1 MKDLWLNILFL
12 PCMICIPLML
22 QNSYTPYNELD
33 GLYLGVGSVLMGQ
46 LVTLIYF
53 LNWNHRKKI
62 QYTPQY
68 SKSHALVSHLLQPE
82 GFFLLS
88 IYLYVTWYYKLLPV
102 SYYSYS
108 GNINWTYVFSQ
119 LLCQDFIQYV
129 NHRIE
134 HKFNDL
140 YKVTHYRHHKHI
152 KPILFNAFD
161 GSFGDTMFMI
171 IIPLYTTSQ
180 IFHVNVWTYMTFGT
194 IYANWLTLIHSEYVH
209 PWDPYFEII
218 GFGTAENHHVHHKTF
233 KYNYGH
239 LFMYWD
245 YIFGTYK
252 HVEF

>member
-1 MKDLWLNILFL
+1 MKDLCLNILFL

-22 QNSYTPYNELD
+22 QNSYIPYNELD

-53 LNWNHRKKI
+53 LNWNHTKRI
-62 QYTPQY
+62 QDTPLY
-68 SKSHALVSHLLQPE
+68 NKTNALVSHLLQPE

-88 IYLYVTWYYKLLPV
+88 IYLYVTWYYELLPV

-119 LLCQDFIQYV
+119 LLWQDFIQYV
-129 NHRIE
+129 MHRIE
-134 HKFNDL
+134 HRYNDL

-218 GFGTAENHHVHHKTF
+218 GFGTAENHHVHHKLF

-245 YIFGTYK
+245 YLFGTYK
-252 HVEF
+252 SVEF